1 MLPPFY
7 KRKMKTFPPSLSS
20 FFFSLSIP
28 PPHFF
33 PQDLTMLFKLPA
45 NLRPGSLNSA
55 QCAGITDLGHS
66 TLLKAKATHNQFL
79 PLNLPLSETMNESW
93 VAVPY

>member
-1 MLPPFY
+1 
-7 KRKMKTFPPSLSS
+7 MKTFPPSLSS

-79 PLNLPLSETMNESW
+79 TLNLPLSETMNESW